1 MFVIFISSKLYSMRK
16 INLKNILGTFLI
28 IAFSATIISSNTSCG
43 DNTSATADSTKVATH
58 DAASTGNKNEEE
70 QSSLP
75 AEELFKKY
83 GLDQIKLPAGFSIS
97 VFAQVP
103 NARSMC
109 WGEKGTLFVGN
120 RDRNNVYAVVDNN
133 NDGRADKV
141 YVIATGLNMPCGV
154 AFRNGSLY
162 VGEVSR
168 ITRYDNIENN
178 LSSPPKPVVV
188 YDKLPTEKHH
198 GWKFIAFGPDGKLY
212 VPIGAPCNICLP
224 DSMHAC
230 IARMNPDGTG
240 FEVFARGI
248 RNSVGLAWDPRTKD
262 LWFTDNGRDNLGDDI
277 PNCELNH
284 APHAGMHF
292 GYPFCHQ
299 GDILDPEYG
308 KGKKCSDYTAPAQ
321 KMGPHV
327 APLGLR
333 FYTASQFPAEYKN
346 KLFIAQ
352 HGSWNRTAPIGYRV
366 MMATINNNNVVKYEP
381 FAEGWLQPNKK
392 VIGRP
397 VDIETTK
404 DGSLL
409 ISDDQQG
416 AIYKVTYKK

>member
-1 MFVIFISSKLYSMRK
+1 MRT
-16 INLKNILGTFLI
+16 INLKNFLRTLVI
-28 IAFSATIISSNTSCG
+28 IVFSATVISSNTSCG
-43 DNTSATADSTKVATH
+43 SNDTTATDSTKKAT
-58 DAASTGNKNEEE
+58 DSATASTGNKNEEE
-70 QSSLP
+70 AQSNLS
-75 AEELFKKY
+75 ADELFKKY

-103 NARSMC
+103 DARSMC

-120 RDRNNVYAVVDNN
+120 RDRDKVYAVVDNN

-141 YVIATGLNMPCGV
+141 YVIASKLNMPCGV

-162 VGEVSR
+162 VAEVSR
-168 ITRYDNIENN
+168 ITRYDNIE
-178 LSSPPKPVVV
+178 SSLANPPKAVVV
-188 YDKLPTEKHH
+188 HDKLPTEKHH
-198 GWKFIAFGPDGKLY
+198 GWKFISFGPDGKLY
-212 VPIGAPCNICLP
+212 VPIGAPCNICMP
-224 DSMHAC
+224 DSVHAC

-248 RNSVGLAWDPRTKD
+248 RNSVGMAWDPQTKD

-308 KGKKCSDYTAPAQ
+308 KGKNCSDYTAPAQ

-333 FYTASQFPAEYKN
+333 FYNGSQFPADYKN
-346 KLFIAQ
+346 RMFIAQ
-352 HGSWNRTAPIGYRV
+352 HGSWNRTIPDGYRV
-366 MMATINNNNVVKYEP
+366 MMATINKDKVVKYEP
-381 FAEGWLQPNKK
+381 FAEGWLQNNKK

-397 VDIETTK
+397 VDIEIAK

>member
-1 MFVIFISSKLYSMRK
+1 MVVIFL
-16 INLKNILGTFLI
+16 LATL
-28 IAFSATIISSNTSCG
+28 AFGCNSNDSG
-43 DNTSATADSTKVATH
+43 EATAKKGDT
-58 DAASTGNKNEEE
+58 AAHAPNESKTNYEE
-70 QSSLP
+70 QSGLS
-75 AEELFKKY
+75 EKELFDKY
-83 GLDQIKLPAGFSIS
+83 ELNKIKLPAGFTISIY
-97 VFAQVP
+97 AEVP
-103 NARSMC
+103 DARSMC
-109 WGEKGTLFVGN
+109 WGAKGTLFVGN
-120 RDRNNVYAVVDNN
+120 RDRDKVYAVVDNN
-133 NDGRADKV
+133 HDGRADKV
-141 YVIATGLNMPCGV
+141 YVIASGLNMPCGV

-162 VGEVSR
+162 VAEVSR
-168 ITRYDNIENN
+168 ILRYDNIETRLAN
-178 LSSPPKPVVV
+178 PPTAFVV

-212 VPIGAPCNICLP
+212 IPIGAPCNMCLP

-248 RNSVGLAWDPRTKD
+248 RNSVGFAWHPQSKE
-262 LWFTDNGRDNLGDDI
+262 LWFTDNGRDNLGDNI
-277 PNCELNH
+277 PSCELNT

-292 GYPFCHQ
+292 GYPFCHE

-308 KGKKCSDYTAPAQ
+308 KGKNCNDYTPPAQ

-333 FYTASQFPAEYKN
+333 FYTGSQFPAGYKD

-352 HGSWNRTAPIGYRV
+352 HGSWNRTTPIGYRV
-366 MMATINNNNVVKYEP
+366 MMVTVNKNKVVKYEP
-381 FAEGWLQPNKK
+381 FAEGWLQDNKK

-397 VDIETTK
+397 VDIEIAG

-409 ISDDQQG
+409 ISDDKQG
-416 AIYKVTYKK
+416 VIYRVSYSK

>member
-1 MFVIFISSKLYSMRK
+1 M
-16 INLKNILGTFLI
+16 INLKNILRALII
-28 IAFSATIISSNTSCG
+28 IAFSATIISSSTACS
-43 DNTSATADSTKVATH
+43 DNTTINTDSTKNR
-58 DAASTGNKNEEE
+58 STMIGMEEK
-70 QSSLP
+70 QSNLS
-75 AEELFKKY
+75 EDELFKKY
-83 GLDQIKLPAGFSIS
+83 ELDKIKLPAGFSIS
-97 VFAQVP
+97 IFAQVP

-120 RDRNNVYAVVDNN
+120 REKDKVYAVVDNN

-141 YVIATGLNMPCGV
+141 YVIASGLNMPCGV

-162 VGEVSR
+162 VAEVSR
-168 ITRYDNIENN
+168 ITRYDNIESN
-178 LSSPPKPVVV
+178 LSNPPKAVLV
-188 YDKLPTEKHH
+188 YDKLPTERFH

-240 FEVFARGI
+240 FEIFARGI
-248 RNSVGLAWDPRTKD
+248 RNSVGLAWDPLTKD

-284 APHAGMHF
+284 APNAGMHF
-292 GYPFCHQ
+292 GYPYCHQ
-299 GDILDPEYG
+299 GDIPDPEFG
-308 KGKKCSDYTAPAQ
+308 KGKKCSDYIAPAQ

-333 FYTASQFPAEYKN
+333 FYTASQFPAAYKN
-346 KLFIAQ
+346 RLFIAQ
-352 HGSWNRTAPIGYRV
+352 HGSWNRTTPIGYRV
-366 MMATINNNNVVKYEP
+366 MMATVNKDKVEKYEP
-381 FAEGWLQPNKK
+381 FAEGWLQDNKN

-397 VDIETTK
+397 VDIEITK

-409 ISDDQQG
+409 ISDDKQG
-416 AIYKVTYKK
+416 AIYRVTYKK